1 MSEREAIYNR
11 RKNSENGANIRYVSR
26 LYEDYPK
33 KLRNIPSKPK
43 GLYVLGKLP
52 DENMPAIAIIGARVC
67 SEYGRKMAQWFGSE
81 CGKAGIQVISGMA
94 RGIDSISQ
102 QAAVDVG
109 GTSFAV
115 LGCGVDICYPKESAG
130 LYHKLLGQGG
140 IISEYEPG
148 RAPLAQQF
156 PARNRIISGLADA
169 LLVIEAKEK
178 SGTSITVDMA
188 LEQGRDVYVIP
199 GRVTDPLSVGCNR
212 LMKQGA
218 DCVLSPDELISVLY
232 QMKGLTTNGNVE
244 KKKEN
249 LNKNNFVLDKEE
261 NMVYAYLDLYAKN
274 LEEIVDAV
282 HLPVSELAHILL
294 SLELKGLIKETG
306 KNFYV
311 RAD

>member
-1 MSEREAIYNR
+1 MTDKEYIYNR
-11 RKNSENGANIRYVSR
+11 RNIVETNGNIRFVTR
-26 LYEDYPK
+26 LSEEYPT

-52 DENMPAIAIIGARVC
+52 DEKIPSIAMIGARVC
-67 SEYGRKMAQWFGSE
+67 SEYGKRMARWFGSE
-81 CGKAGIQVISGMA
+81 CGKAGVQVISGMA

-102 QAAVDVG
+102 QAAVEAG
-109 GTSFAV
+109 GSSFAV
-115 LGCGVDICYPKESAG
+115 LGCGVDVCYPREQAE
-130 LYHKLLGQGG
+130 LYRKLQEKGG

-148 RAPLAQQF
+148 SPPLAQQF

-188 LEQGRDVYVIP
+188 LEQGRDVFVIP
-199 GRVTDPLSVGCNR
+199 GRVTDALSVGCNR

-218 DCVLSPDELISVLY
+218 GCVLSPEELLAELNQIR
-232 QMKGLTTNGNVE
+232 GFLTINKSGKE
-244 KKKEN
+244 KANFK
-249 LNKNNFVLDKEE
+249 KNNFVLDKQE
-261 NMVYAYLDLYAKN
+261 NMVYASIDLYARN
-274 LEEIVDAV
+274 LEEIVGMV
-282 HLPVSELAHILL
+282 QLPVSELVHILL

-311 RAD
+311 RSE